1 MTEFGTT
8 DIPEDIKD
16 NEKALI
22 DAVAQEKVR
31 QKLEESNDKLVNAY
45 SALNDE

>member
-31 QKLEESNDKLVNAY
+31 QELEKSSDKLIDAY
-45 SALNDE
+45 SVLNDE

>member
-8 DIPEDIKD
+8 VIPDDIKD

-31 QKLEESNDKLVNAY
+31 K
-45 SALNDE
+45 